1 MRALLAVL
9 LLTLP
14 SAAVAQRG
22 PLTRTVEHEKLDF
35 LVGEWQTTVVPLQ
48 AGQPELKGTM
58 RFAWGVGGV
67 WLEERVRLE
76 FPGAGVRESLELIT
90 YDPRLKQ
97 YVGTWQDNLS
107 ARSTPF
113 VAEWLDDGTFVMTAT
128 LKGGDGRTVTTTVRY
143 TKVSDA
149 EVNMEQFVTN
159 QVGTPQLVFKQNLR
173 KAAGR
178 GEE

>member
-1 MRALLAVL
+1 
-9 LLTLP
+9 
-14 SAAVAQRG
+14 
-22 PLTRTVEHEKLDF
+22 
-35 LVGEWQTTVVPLQ
+35 
-48 AGQPELKGTM
+48 
-58 RFAWGVGGV
+58 
-67 WLEERVRLE
+67 
-76 FPGAGVRESLELIT
+76 
-90 YDPRLKQ
+90 
-97 YVGTWQDNLS
+97 
-107 ARSTPF
+107 